1 MEKYQAFVALMNLT
15 LSPNIIPFYRF
26 DERQIR
32 NRLQIF
38 KQIFYHNIPELC
50 DYFEELDILPEHYL
64 IEWTMTLFSKN
75 LNIDIVA
82 RIWDIYM
89 IEGIKSI
96 YQTAIGI
103 YNFIKIFLVILSHF
117 EKKFMM
123 SDFEYIL
130 QSIKNINSLNF
141 DEDQFVE
148 LMKQV
153 KFPDWIEQEIQK
165 LKDEYIPI

>member
-15 LSPNIIPFYRF
+15 LNQNIIPFYRF

-38 KQIFYHNIPELC
+38 KQVFYHNLPELC

-96 YQTAIGI
+96 YQAAIG
-103 YNFIKIFLVILSHF
+103 KILVI
-117 EKKFMM
+117 
-123 SDFEYIL
+123 
-130 QSIKNINSLNF
+130 
-141 DEDQFVE
+141 
-148 LMKQV
+148 
-153 KFPDWIEQEIQK
+153 
-165 LKDEYIPI
+165 